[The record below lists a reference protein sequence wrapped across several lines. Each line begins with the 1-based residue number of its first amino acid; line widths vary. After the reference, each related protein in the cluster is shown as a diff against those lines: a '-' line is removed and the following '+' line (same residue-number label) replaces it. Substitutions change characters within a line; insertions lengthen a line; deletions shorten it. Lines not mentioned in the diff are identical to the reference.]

1 MILLAKEIEV
11 ELPDGMHD
19 LEEELP
25 AHPETA
31 AKHVLSME
39 WLVDEV
45 VGVQHALAL
54 YPLSRLAL
62 PATWRRTTVLWLHHL
77 HVQLGD
83 RCEDLQVL
91 FTFSD
96 LGALLLQEYG
106 EHLLVVG
113 VHGRI
118 RSNAEHLAD
127 VVVGAHSKA
136 ELRRSSGDESGSGE
150 GVEVGINYG
159 ERI

>member
-1 MILLAKEIEV
+1 
-11 ELPDGMHD
+11 MHD

-39 WLVDEV
+39 WLVSEV
-45 VGVQHALAL
+45 VDVQHAVAL

-62 PATWRRTTVLWLHHL
+62 PATWRRTTALRLRHL
-77 HVQLGD
+77 HVQLGE

-91 FTFSD
+91 FTFGD

-106 EHLLVVG
+106 EHLLVAGVHGEYLVVVG

-118 RSNAEHLAD
+118 RPNAAG
-127 VVVGAHSKA
+127 VVVGSRNEA
-136 ELRRSSGDESGSGE
+136 ELRRSSA
-150 GVEVGINYG
+150 
-159 ERI
+159 